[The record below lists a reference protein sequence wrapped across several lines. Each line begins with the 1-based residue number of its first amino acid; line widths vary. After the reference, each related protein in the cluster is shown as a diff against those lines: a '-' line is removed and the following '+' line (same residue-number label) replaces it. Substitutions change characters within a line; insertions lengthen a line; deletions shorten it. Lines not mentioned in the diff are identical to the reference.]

1 MKLSVLLT
9 IHQRLVQNARLAN
22 LACAYAALRCFA
34 VRVRRARLTG
44 LVQLCQPDATVDRN
58 WAELRALE
66 GSQAQLEEWFTDE
79 DLMEL
84 ADSVAFARGVS
95 RLEACFRLEEMETE
109 FVRPLEAALRRA
121 GVVMDLPAE
130 AYADWT
136 EDFADLYGDESEGR
150 DRR

>member
-22 LACAYAALRCFA
+22 LACAYAALRGFA

-44 LVQLCQPDATVDRN
+44 LVQLCQPDATADRN

-84 ADSVAFARGVS
+84 ADSVAFARGVAG
-95 RLEACFRLEEMETE
+95 LEVRFRIEEMETE
-109 FVRPLEAALRRA
+109 FVRPLEAALCRA
-121 GVVMDLPAE
+121 GVVMDLPAA
-130 AYADWT
+130 AYADRT
-136 EDFADLYGDESEGR
+136 PDFADLSGDESDGR
-150 DRR
+150 ARK

>member
-34 VRVRRARLTG
+34 VRVRQARLTG
-44 LVQLCQPDATVDRN
+44 LVQLCQPDATAERN

-66 GSQAQLEEWFTDE
+66 GSQARLEEWFTDE
-79 DLMEL
+79 ELMEL

-95 RLEACFRLEEMETE
+95 GLEVCFRLEEMETE

-136 EDFADLYGDESEGR
+136 ADFADSYGDESEGR
-150 DRR
+150 ERR